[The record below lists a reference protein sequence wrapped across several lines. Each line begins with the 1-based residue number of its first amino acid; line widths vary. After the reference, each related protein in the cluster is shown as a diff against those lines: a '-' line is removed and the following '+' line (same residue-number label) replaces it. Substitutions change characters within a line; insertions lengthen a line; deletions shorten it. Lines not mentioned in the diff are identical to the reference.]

1 MIPGKAIPVG
11 GIYVA
16 VVGLR
21 ASCTVTFFI
30 FAL

>member
-1 MIPGKAIPVG
+1 MIPSKAIPVG
-11 GIYVA
+11 GIYVV

-21 ASCTVTFFI
+21 ASCTVTLFI